1 MTIVTVMLL
10 VIFGMVFHFTR
21 ENMRSQSIRAMEMT
35 MEPFF
40 QREQPGKRPNKIMM
54 PTFLVEITPSGE
66 TQIHSHGY
74 FAENEEAVV
83 DQLLALV
90 RAREE
95 KIGELPAYQLRFHKT
110 ATPDGERIVF
120 VDISVEMET
129 VNSLIKTCVLIGV
142 LSFGAFLIISIL
154 LAKWAVRPVA
164 QAWDQQRQFV
174 ADASHEL
181 KTPLTVI
188 MTNAE
193 LLNSGEYAQ
202 PEQNQLSQNILTMS
216 RQMRTLVESLLEL
229 ARVDNGT
236 AKMTFSDVDFSALTE
251 DALLRFEA
259 VYFEKGRNLE
269 GEITDGLRV
278 RGSYDHLQRVVDIL
292 LDNGAKYGSSGS
304 TIRVKLYRQ
313 GSQCILRVDS
323 EGEAISKEDL
333 RNIFKRF
340 YRTDKARSRDGSYGL
355 GLSIAQSILSEHR
368 GKIWAES
375 AGGINTFFVQM
386 NLL

>member
-1 MTIVTVMLL
+1 
-10 VIFGMVFHFTR
+10 
-21 ENMRSQSIRAMEMT
+21 
-35 MEPFF
+35 
-40 QREQPGKRPNKIMM
+40 
-54 PTFLVEITPSGE
+54 
-66 TQIHSHGY
+66 
-74 FAENEEAVV
+74 
-83 DQLLALV
+83 
-90 RAREE
+90 
-95 KIGELPAYQLRFHKT
+95 
-110 ATPDGERIVF
+110 
-120 VDISVEMET
+120 
-129 VNSLIKTCVLIGV
+129 
-142 LSFGAFLIISIL
+142 
-154 LAKWAVRPVA
+154 
-164 QAWDQQRQFV
+164 
-174 ADASHEL
+174 
-181 KTPLTVI
+181 
-188 MTNAE
+188 
-193 LLNSGEYAQ
+193 
-202 PEQNQLSQNILTMS
+202 
-216 RQMRTLVESLLEL
+216 
-229 ARVDNGT
+229 
-236 AKMTFSDVDFSALTE
+236 MTFSDVDFSALTE

-259 VYFEKGRNLE
+259 VYFEKGRFLE